1 MIKVFEKV
9 YLSFFF
15 VLHSFVGVI
24 PLYMLFILNM
34 AVNNKTF
41 KFERLIFQRDSNYN
55 MCTYSTELFPLNGF
69 KNLSIK
75 FQIYLDGQLAN
86 GWHSLMV
93 KVYDCNGDYDELS
106 RFWIR
111 NCKFI
116 IYGINRKQLIVI
128 SLPNIIYEQNKNFG
142 WVKLIKCKDFMLFYV
157 QSKSN

>member
-1 MIKVFEKV
+1 
-9 YLSFFF
+9 
-15 VLHSFVGVI
+15 
-24 PLYMLFILNM
+24 
-34 AVNNKTF
+34 
-41 KFERLIFQRDSNYN
+41 
-55 MCTYSTELFPLNGF
+55 
-69 KNLSIK
+69 
-75 FQIYLDGQLAN
+75 
-86 GWHSLMV
+86 MV

-106 RFWIR
+106 RFWIC